1 MGTLQKLWLCKG
13 TRKTVCLLAIPI
25 KWWICSP
32 LPPKKKKK
40 NCRYAKEIVEMLFNA
55 GHAEETVD
63 VRHSEEMIGV
73 KNWIS
78 NKSKK
83 KVKGITIV

>member
-1 MGTLQKLWLCKG
+1 
-13 TRKTVCLLAIPI
+13 
-25 KWWICSP
+25 
-32 LPPKKKKK
+32 
-40 NCRYAKEIVEMLFNA
+40 MLFNA

-83 KVKGITIV
+83 KVKGIITV